1 MSDAEA
7 MNRLGPRS
15 KERLE
20 AAEREI
26 ADLKRSVIALLKAMK
41 DIEETNDEAHMPEGT
56 YHGETFE
63 E

>member
-26 ADLKRSVIALLKAMK
+26 ADLKRSVIA
-41 DIEETNDEAHMPEGT
+41 
-56 YHGETFE
+56 
-63 E
+63 